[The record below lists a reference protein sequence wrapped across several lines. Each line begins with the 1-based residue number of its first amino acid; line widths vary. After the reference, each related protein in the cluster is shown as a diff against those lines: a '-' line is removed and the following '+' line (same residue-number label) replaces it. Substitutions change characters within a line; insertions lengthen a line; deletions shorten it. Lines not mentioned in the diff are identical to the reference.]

1 MNKTLK
7 DILIIIGVM
16 TVAFCMYGVPSF
28 YSPDETRYSEVA
40 REMIVNHN
48 FIVPYINGVIFFHK
62 PPIVYWITCVFMSIF
77 GENTWGA
84 RLVNP
89 VLLSICLVFAY
100 YVIKKVLESRTLSLY
115 SIAVALSSV
124 MFLFIGR
131 YLNMD
136 LAVAVFL
143 NMTILSYW
151 MSLKYDDNYLK
162 STLWLLLAFIFS
174 GLAVMAKGL
183 MGIVFPMA
191 IVGIY
196 SLLMGQYK
204 RLFDIR
210 LYIGLVIVAAISLPW
225 IYAVE
230 QYHPHFAYYYI
241 VVQQILRFSVDEQN
255 RHVTKFVYVFAVIAA
270 IFPWSFFLPQVLK
283 NFFSRQAFKDRK
295 NNQDKWFLFI
305 WFAFIFVFFAIS
317 KSYLFGYL
325 APMILP
331 VAILIAFEL
340 QKLSVKQTFSKWDK
354 ASFILPIL
362 VFSLLPIVTIVVIC
376 IPMFWSNILKFV
388 IYLVPIGLVSIV
400 IVYKSMQALKA
411 QDIKYLIGYFC
422 VMLFVIANFGYVS
435 GEYFDFKNT
444 KPIINDISKIE
455 VKYPNLELYTS
466 DRFYEVAFYTKDIPV
481 IINDQGE
488 LDDVEN
494 FKNSDSKKYLTDYPE
509 FIKQWNNATNL
520 ELLVVKNKTSWNSP
534 RALKQYKQDIDK
546 DKFHVLDSTK
556 YASLVSNKKIKI

>member
-1 MNKTLK
+1 MNRFLK

-16 TVAFCMYGVPSF
+16 AAAFCMYGVPSF

-62 PPIVYWITCVFMSIF
+62 PPIVYWLTCVFMSIF

-89 VLLSICLVFAY
+89 VLLSVCMVFAY
-100 YVIKKVLESRTLSLY
+100 YIISKILRSRILSIY

-162 STLWLLLAFIFS
+162 SSLWLLIAFIFS
-174 GLAVMAKGL
+174 GLAVMTKGL

-191 IVGIY
+191 IVGLY

-204 RLFDIR
+204 RLLDIR
-210 LYIGLVIVAAISLPW
+210 LYLGLIIVAVISLPW

-230 QYHPHFAYYYI
+230 QHHPHFAYYYI

-255 RHVTKFVYVFAVIAA
+255 RHVAKYIYLFAVIAA
-270 IFPWSFFLPQVLK
+270 IFPWSFFLPQVFK
-283 NFFSRQAFKDRK
+283 NFFSKQAFRDRR
-295 NNQDKWFLFI
+295 NNPQKWFLFV
-305 WFAFIFVFFAIS
+305 WFTFIFIFFAMS
-317 KSYLFGYL
+317 KSFLFGYL

-331 VAILIAFEL
+331 LAILIAFEL
-340 QKLSVKQTFSKWDK
+340 EKLSVKQTFSSWDK
-354 ASFILPIL
+354 ASFKLPIFI
-362 VFSLLPIVTIVVIC
+362 FSLLPIATIGVLC
-376 IPMFWSNILKFV
+376 IPMFWSNILKF
-388 IYLVPIGLVSIV
+388 IIFLVPVALASIV
-400 IVYKSMQALKA
+400 IVYKSIGALKA
-411 QDIKYLIGYFC
+411 QNVKKLTGYFC
-422 VMLFVIANFGYVS
+422 TMLFIIANFGYAS
-435 GEYFDFKNT
+435 GEYFDFKDT
-444 KPIINDISKIE
+444 KPIINDINTLKE
-455 VKYPNLELYTS
+455 KYPNFKLYTS
-466 DRFYEVAFYTKDIPV
+466 DRFYEVAFYTKYIPT
-481 IINDQGE
+481 IINDEGE
-488 LDDVEN
+488 LDDVKN
-494 FKNSDSKKYLTDYPE
+494 FRNSDAKKYLINYHK
-509 FIKQWNNATNL
+509 FVRQWNDYKDL
-520 ELLVVKNKTSWNSP
+520 ELLVVINKPDWDSP
-534 RALKQYKQDIDK
+534 KAINDYKQDIDK
-546 DKFHVLDSTK
+546 DKFYILDSTK
-556 YASLVSNKKIKI
+556 YVSLLANKNINI